1 MKKILIITTG
11 GTIACETTENGR
23 VPSRS
28 GEQLTAGITGCRIEI
43 CDLFSCDSTDI
54 TPEHWCKL
62 YNKVRE
68 SADYDGIVILHGT
81 DTLEYTAAM
90 LYFTASDMGVPV
102 ILTGAMIPMSEPD
115 SDGGR
120 NIRDAVTAACD
131 GRLSGVY
138 VAFSGR
144 IISGGNV
151 IKRYSAENDA
161 FRAFCGKDNG
171 IVQDG
176 AVADFCRAEQPVNL
190 KLPERDKKIS
200 VIKLSPFTDSLYVPE
215 NCDGAVIESYGAGG
229 ISSHLTDSLSALCLR
244 MPVIITTSCG
254 GGADL
259 YEYEVG
265 QRALSLGVI
274 DGGRM
279 STACAAVKMWL
290 EL

>member
-23 VPSRS
+23 TPVHG
-28 GEQLTAGITGCRIEI
+28 GEWLTEGLTGCETEI

-54 TPEHWCKL
+54 TPAHWRKL
-62 YNKVRE
+62 YEKVKN
-68 SADYDGIVILHGT
+68 SAHYDGIVILHGT

-90 LYFTASDMGVPV
+90 LYFTVSYMGIPV
-102 ILTGAMIPMSEPD
+102 ILTGAMIPMSEEN

-120 NIRDAVTAACD
+120 NICDAVAAACD
-131 GRLSGVY
+131 DRISGVY
-138 VAFSGR
+138 VVFSGR

-151 IKRYSAENDA
+151 IKRYSTETDA

-171 IVQDG
+171 TVRDG
-176 AVADFCRAEQPVNL
+176 AVEYFCGAEKPVTM

-200 VIKLSPFTDSLYVPE
+200 VIKLSPFTDSLYAAE
-215 NCDGAVIESYGAGG
+215 NCGGAVIESYGAGG
-229 ISSHLTDSLSALCLR
+229 ISLQLIDSLSALCKR
-244 MPVIITTSCG
+244 MPVTITTDCG

-259 YEYEVG
+259 HEYEVG
-265 QRALSLGVI
+265 QRALSLGAE
-274 DGGRM
+274 DGGKM

-290 EL
+290 EV